1 MVFPDPDDP
10 RPQPAPTCAC
20 LRKYTR
26 RSASTP
32 RTCLGVF
39 LDFFLCCLCWVPVFG
54 ELFDEVVRL
63 PTHALT
69 GAERGWRKAA
79 DRDYGGEKNDDDDE
93 FYPFKLPPATSPAPA
108 DDSPYTTV
116 TCNLLCCC
124 SLKDLYRG
132 LVKWVFYPTFRYLL
146 LNVLFE
152 VLAEDEGQG
161 LRHMQEVY
169 TFIGLVEALLL
180 SMIISPVS
188 NFGTFMATPGELST
202 LQQAAA
208 YTAVYAIALAMGIAF
223 LNLIIIIVLFS
234 YLSGVHSD
242 HLEEEIKALPVFG
255 VPAVALVCSVLCF
268 LLWFL
273 CFTFVTVNWVMP
285 TIVLA
290 VCVGATMVFLPV
302 LVYLFVFRLPHL
314 SRRENARRK
323 KALQIPVSIPYN
335 VYERVVEELRE
346 EKKEQRTVVG
356 KPVDHEERLRAAYKD
371 LLFKEMKG
379 VIPNHEERIRAAYK
393 LMLFQPD
400 VIPPERRAA
409 IERAERTTLLPVDPD
424 HGDLAPLFHQ
434 EFSEREKLCEW
445 RSCCSRGVCVCDLGQ
460 QTPPPF
466 LSHPFL
472 SPLPPAQTGGW

>member
-1 MVFPDPDDP
+1 MQRAASKPVPPLYEPDLVLTDDVKDL

-20 LRKYTR
+20 LRRYTR
-26 RSASTP
+26 RDAATARTP
-32 RTCLGVF
+32 LGVC

-69 GAERGWRKAA
+69 GAERGWRKKADDDFEAA
-79 DRDYGGEKNDDDDE
+79 DSPYYDVKS
-93 FYPFKLPPATSPAPA
+93 PPGLPAPA
-108 DDSPYTTV
+108 PAPDPAYATL
-116 TCNLLCCC
+116 TCRLLCCC
-124 SLKDLYRG
+124 SLREAYKG
-132 LVKWVFYPTFRYLL
+132 LVKYVFYPIFRYLL
-146 LNVLFE
+146 LNILFE

-161 LRHMQEVY
+161 LRHLQEVY

-188 NFGTFMATPGELST
+188 NFGSFMASPDLSQ
-202 LQQAAA
+202 LQQAASYA
-208 YTAVYAIALAMGIAF
+208 AVYAIALAMGIAF

-234 YLSGVHSD
+234 YLSGVHPD

-290 VCVGATMVFLPV
+290 VCIGAAVVFLPI

-314 SRRENARRK
+314 SRRTNAQRK
-323 KALQIPVSIPYN
+323 RALAIPVSIPYN
-335 VYERVVEELRE
+335 VYERVVEELKE
-346 EKKEQRTVVG
+346 DLKKEQADKDLGGRETRLY
-356 KPVDHEERLRAAYKD
+356 KAYRQMLFNPRIIDPTRQEEILRA
-371 LLFKEMKG
+371 EG
-379 VIPNHEERIRAAYK
+379 
-393 LMLFQPD
+393 
-400 VIPPERRAA
+400 
-409 IERAERTTLLPVDPD
+409 TTVLPVKPD
-424 HGDLAPLFHQ
+424 HGDLAPIFHQ

-445 RSCCSRGVCVCDLGQ
+445 RVCVCVCVCVLVQ
-460 QTPPPF
+460 CV
-466 LSHPFL
+466 
-472 SPLPPAQTGGW
+472 